1 MSYLSWSEIWSAAGG
16 YFLGSLPFGL
26 IFGFLFG
33 LGDIRKIGSGNI
45 GTTNMLRTGNKTAA
59 LLTLVFDLSKAAVAA
74 LLAQVLTESPVCGL
88 IAGTFAVLGHNFPVW
103 LKFKGGKGVAS
114 TLGMLLATCFPVG
127 VVSCFLW
134 LLSAFVSRYSS
145 LSALISLSAAPVVA
159 FMMGFPKEYTI
170 CYAFL
175 ALLSVMRHHSNIA
188 RLIRGEE
195 SKIQLRKK

>member
-1 MSYLSWSEIWSAAGG
+1 MFLSESALLSAIGG

-45 GTTNMLRTGNKTAA
+45 GTTNMLRTGNKTATF
-59 LLTLVFDLSKAAVAA
+59 LTLLFDLSKAAVAA
-74 LLAQVLTESPVCGL
+74 LLASLITHNPVYGL
-88 IAGTFAVLGHNFPVW
+88 IAGTCAVLGHNFPVW

-114 TLGMLLATCFPVG
+114 TLGMLLATSFPVG
-127 VVSCFLW
+127 LAACLCW
-134 LLSAFVSRYSS
+134 LGVAIISGYSS
-145 LSALISLSAAPVVA
+145 LSALISLSVAPLVA
-159 FMMGFPKEYTI
+159 FLMGLPKEYTI

-175 ALLSVMRHHSNIA
+175 ALLSIARHHGNIV
-188 RLIRGEE
+188 RLIQGKE